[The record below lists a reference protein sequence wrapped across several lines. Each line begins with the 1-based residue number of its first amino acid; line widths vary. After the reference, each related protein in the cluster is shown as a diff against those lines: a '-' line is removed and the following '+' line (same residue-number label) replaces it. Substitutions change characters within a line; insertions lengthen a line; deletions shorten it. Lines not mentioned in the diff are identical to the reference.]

1 MKVMCLKKS
10 TMKYSCNA
18 YLVLGTWSTLKDV
31 NTLVDV
37 GTDSAIIEEISKI
50 YTGVG
55 KKPVDQIIIT
65 HEHFDHAGGIME
77 IKSKYNAKVYAF
89 KKFEGVDETLKD
101 GQIIRIGDRDFEVIH
116 TPGHS
121 SDSICLYSAEDEVL
135 FSGDTP
141 LRICTPGG
149 SYSSDF
155 IKALERLMRYK
166 IKTICSGHDSPVEI
180 DVKDILNR
188 TLVNVRN
195 SLKSS
200 GNNS

>member
-1 MKVMCLKKS
+1 MKVICLRKNKL
-10 TMKYSCNA
+10 KYTCNA
-18 YLVLGTWSTLKDV
+18 YLVLGNWSTLQDI

-37 GTDSAIIEEISKI
+37 GTDSSIIKEISQI

-55 KKPVDQIIIT
+55 KKPIEKIVVT
-65 HEHFDHAGGIME
+65 HEHFDHAGGIKE
-77 IKSKYNAKVYAF
+77 IKSLYKAKVYAF
-89 KKFEGVDETLKD
+89 KKFEGVDEVLMD
-101 GQIIRIGDRDFEVIH
+101 GQIIRMGDRNFEVIH

-141 LRICTPGG
+141 LRICTRGG

-166 IKTICSGHDSPVEI
+166 IKTICPGHDTPI
-180 DVKDILNR
+180 DINVKDILNR
-188 TLVNVRN
+188 TLANVRN
-195 SLKSS
+195 SLESS
-200 GNNS
+200 GQNS